1 MLDCLTQSG
10 KLSDWSNGGHDLAKK
25 RNHAKPRTTAKKEA
39 TLIKKPGYLSR
50 RTTFQGSITSLEI
63 VVIDDRIAFV
73 GGIDLSRWRWDSNA
87 HKADDPRRIDPDG
100 KPYPPFH
107 DLMMLVEGDAARR
120 LGDLARKRW
129 RCAHGWRINPVK
141 NQQADPWPDLVKP
154 GIKQQS
160 IAIART
166 EPAFKGQQAVN
177 EIRQLYLD
185 AITAASHSIYTEN
198 QYFTASCLA
207 NALCESLSNEEG
219 PQVVLVLPL
228 KTGGWLEQVTMD
240 VLRARLL
247 KRLAE
252 RGTVAVSL
260 LRLVPIAPFAVLSSQ
275 VQTISTGQHY
285 RVGPWIGR
293 DHFFFKHPLGCD
305 HQPQLADN
313 DSGHSYRWTAIV
325 HCQFNQ
331 ALAAHQLKY

>member
-1 MLDCLTQSG
+1 
-10 KLSDWSNGGHDLAKK
+10 
-25 RNHAKPRTTAKKEA
+25 
-39 TLIKKPGYLSR
+39 
-50 RTTFQGSITSLEI
+50 

-87 HKADDPRRIDPDG
+87 HKADDPRRIDPNG

-129 RCAHGWRINPVK
+129 RCAHGWRIKPVK

-166 EPAFKGQQAVN
+166 EPAFKEQQAVN

-185 AITAASHSIYTEN
+185 AIAAASHSIYIEN

-260 LRLVPIAPFAVLSSQ
+260 LRLVPIAPFAVFNFVAGASHLRFRQFLLGSIIGLAPGLGGITFFSNTLWAAITNPSW
-275 VQTISTGQHY
+275 QTMTLAILTG
-285 RVGPWIGR
+285 GLLLFIASLI
-293 DHFFFKHPLGCD
+293 K
-305 HQPQLADN
+305 
-313 DSGHSYRWTAIV
+313 RWLRTS
-325 HCQFNQ
+325 
-331 ALAAHQLKY
+331 